1 MIHLGD
7 ITKIDGKRI
16 EPVDV
21 IVGGSPCQDL
31 SVAGKRA
38 GLAGERSGLFMEQI
52 RLTKEL
58 RQQDAEKGKPD
69 HLCRPRYFIWENVP
83 GAFSSKK
90 GEDFAAVLEE
100 VVRVIE
106 PEAPPVS
113 VPEKGWPTAGC
124 LYDDM
129 GRWSVAWRVHDAQF
143 WGVPQRRRRI
153 ALVADFG
160 GLSAPEVLFERKGLR
175 GDPAQSGEAWEGATA
190 DAEGSSG
197 GASRTYNIDSYH
209 SNAWKSDNPHSGV
222 YETEVSKTL
231 DALNCGYPACN
242 QGGTAVVCMATQQGG
257 AEVRADDRV
266 GESAGAGG
274 DGRLDA
280 VSGGFC
286 HESAK
291 ARSIGWGEELAPTL
305 TAGAVPGVVSAVT
318 LEPVIAAREGGHI
331 YEGVCGTLRDEA
343 GDNRM
348 AVAYTTAVYDA
359 MGNGDG
365 ETVCTITGDHEN
377 RVTDYTALCIGNGQ
391 ADKLR
396 LHEKVSAINCMHDQ
410 QEVICADV
418 GFFNAYEQLAPSQL
432 ARQYK
437 DPQIV
442 NTQTVRRL
450 TPLECERLQG
460 FPSEKK
466 VDVSKMTKDE
476 YIAWNLAEKNIIA
489 DPEKGIVYATR
500 GPGGIIYDEPKEL
513 KGTELNGYKVVSIR
527 NGGTKL
533 QCRVHRIIWISQNGI
548 IPEGYC
554 IDHINNDKQD
564 NRISNLQLLT
574 PQENSHKAKEDGLYL
589 EGLDN
594 KVTKLDPDLKD
605 ELCYLY
611 HVSDLTQR
619 ELAEIYGISK
629 SRVNQIIKEI
639 GWTDIGEWFDSKGKR
654 HESSDSARY
663 KALGNSIALPFW
675 HWLMRRISAQYV
687 GNPTLGSLFDGIS
700 GFCLSWARC
709 NGAKNCR
716 WSSEIEEFP
725 MAVTRK
731 HFGDEK
737 TGEVGDIE
745 KYL

>member
-31 SVAGKRA
+31 SLAGKRA

-58 RQQDAEKGKPD
+58 RQQDAERGKPA

-100 VVRVIE
+100 VIQVIE
-106 PEAPPVS
+106 PKAPSVS

-124 LYDDM
+124 IYDDM

-175 GDPAQSGEAWEGATA
+175 GDPAQSGEAREGTA
-190 DAEGSSG
+190 ADSEGSSG
-197 GASRTYNIDSYH
+197 SAISFQERGGKPGGGKGILIQNERTGALSTLNNQSVFNIGSYH

-257 AEVRADDRV
+257 ADDRA

-286 HESAK
+286 LGESAK
-291 ARSIGWGEELAPTL
+291 ARSIGWAEELAPTL
-305 TAGAVPGVVSAVT
+305 TAGIAHGVVSAVT
-318 LEPVIAAREGGHI
+318 LEPGIAAREGGQQ
-331 YEGVCGTLRDEA
+331 VNVRTDDKSPTLRAEA
-343 GDNRM
+343 HGN
-348 AVAYTTAVYDA
+348 VPVVVCKTYDA
-359 MGNGDG
+359 RGNGDG
-365 ETVCTITGDHEN
+365 DTISTITGDHEN
-377 RVTDYTALCIGNGQ
+377 RVTDYTVLLTMQ
-391 ADKLR
+391 
-396 LHEKVSAINCMHDQ
+396 
-410 QEVICADV
+410 
-418 GFFNAYEQLAPSQL
+418 GFGGYKENVVASTCKS
-432 ARQYK
+432 RDYK
-437 DPQIV
+437 DATDLVVSGIDARNGVENGDLCGTLQAKPNGGFSYNCIHPV
-442 NTQTVRRL
+442 RINKSVRRL

-460 FPSEKK
+460 
-466 VDVSKMTKDE
+466 
-476 YIAWNLAEKNIIA
+476 Y
-489 DPEKGIVYATR
+489 
-500 GPGGIIYDEPKEL
+500 
-513 KGTELNGYKVVSIR
+513 
-527 NGGTKL
+527 
-533 QCRVHRIIWISQNGI
+533 
-548 IPEGYC
+548 
-554 IDHINNDKQD
+554 
-564 NRISNLQLLT
+564 
-574 PQENSHKAKEDGLYL
+574 
-589 EGLDN
+589 
-594 KVTKLDPDLKD
+594 PD
-605 ELCYLY
+605 
-611 HVSDLTQR
+611 
-619 ELAEIYGISK
+619 
-629 SRVNQIIKEI
+629 
-639 GWTDIGEWFDSKGKR
+639 GWTDIGEWIDSKGKR
-654 HESSDSARY
+654 HDSSDSARY

-687 GNPTLGSLFDGIS
+687 GNPTLGSLFDGIG
-700 GFCLSWARC
+700 GFPLCWERINGKGTALWA
-709 NGAKNCR
+709 
-716 WSSEIEEFP
+716 SEIEEFP
-725 MAVTRK
+725 IAVTK
-731 HFGDEK
+731 YHFG
-737 TGEVGDIE
+737 G
-745 KYL
+745 

>member
-58 RQQDAEKGKPD
+58 RQQDAERGKPA
-69 HLCRPRYFIWENVP
+69 HLCRPRYFVWENVP

-100 VVRVIE
+100 VIRVIE
-106 PEAPPVS
+106 PEAPSVS

-124 LYDDM
+124 IYDDM

-175 GDPAQSGEAWEGATA
+175 GDPAQSGEAREGTAA
-190 DAEGSSG
+190 DAERSSG
-197 GASRTYNIDSYH
+197 GAISFQERGGKPGGGKGILIQNERTGALSTLNNQSVFNIGSYN
-209 SNAWKSDNPHSGV
+209 SNAWKSENPHSGV

-257 AEVRADDRV
+257 TEVRADDRA

-274 DGRLDA
+274 DGQLDA

-286 HESAK
+286 NESAK

-318 LEPVIAAREGGHI
+318 IEPGIAAREGGHI
-331 YEGVCGTLRDEA
+331 YEGVCGTLRAEA

-348 AVAYTTAVYDA
+348 AVAYTLKIRSGCDGDGCNPQYGDPCHPLADGAHPPAAIICGNPWDTQSERVYMGDGAWHSLNSNSSGGQSRDAIFCLQGNGIDRADTAGCNGKGWREDVCYTLNTIDRPAVYDA
-359 MGNGDG
+359 RGNGDG

-377 RVTDYTALCIGNGQ
+377 RVTDYTAILTMQGFGDYKESGI
-391 ADKLR
+391 A
-396 LHEKVSAINCMHDQ
+396 SACKSRD
-410 QEVICADV
+410 
-418 GFFNAYEQLAPSQL
+418 
-432 ARQYK
+432 YK
-437 DPQIV
+437 DATDLVVSGIDARNGAENGDLCGTLQAKPNGGFSYNCIHPV
-442 NTQTVRRL
+442 RINKSVRRL

-460 FPSEKK
+460 
-466 VDVSKMTKDE
+466 
-476 YIAWNLAEKNIIA
+476 Y
-489 DPEKGIVYATR
+489 
-500 GPGGIIYDEPKEL
+500 
-513 KGTELNGYKVVSIR
+513 
-527 NGGTKL
+527 
-533 QCRVHRIIWISQNGI
+533 
-548 IPEGYC
+548 
-554 IDHINNDKQD
+554 
-564 NRISNLQLLT
+564 
-574 PQENSHKAKEDGLYL
+574 
-589 EGLDN
+589 
-594 KVTKLDPDLKD
+594 PD
-605 ELCYLY
+605 
-611 HVSDLTQR
+611 
-619 ELAEIYGISK
+619 
-629 SRVNQIIKEI
+629 
-639 GWTDIGEWFDSKGKR
+639 GWTDIGEWVDSKGKR
-654 HESSDSARY
+654 HDSSDSARY

-675 HWLMRRISAQYV
+675 HWLMHRISAQYV
-687 GNPTLGSLFDGIS
+687 GTPTLGSLFDGIS

>member
-31 SVAGKRA
+31 SLAGKRA

-58 RQQDAEKGKPD
+58 RQQDAERGKPA

-100 VVRVIE
+100 VIQVIE
-106 PEAPPVS
+106 PKAPSVS

-124 LYDDM
+124 IYDDM
-129 GRWSVAWRVHDAQF
+129 GRWSVAWRVHNAQF

-175 GDPAQSGEAWEGATA
+175 GDPAQSGEAREGTA
-190 DAEGSSG
+190 ADSEGSSG
-197 GASRTYNIDSYH
+197 SAISFQERGGKPGGGKGILIQNERTGALSTLNNQSVFNIGSYH

-257 AEVRADDRV
+257 ADDRV

-286 HESAK
+286 LGESAK
-291 ARSIGWGEELAPTL
+291 ARSIGWAEELPHTL

-318 LEPVIAAREGGHI
+318 FEPGIAAREGGHI
-331 YEGVCGTLRDEA
+331 YEGVCGTLRAEA

-348 AVAYTTAVYDA
+348 AVAYTLKIRSGCD
-359 MGNGDG
+359 GDG
-365 ETVCTITGDHEN
+365 ENVCTITGDHEN
-377 RVTDYTALCIGNGQ
+377 RVTDYTVLLTMQ
-391 ADKLR
+391 
-396 LHEKVSAINCMHDQ
+396 
-410 QEVICADV
+410 
-418 GFFNAYEQLAPSQL
+418 GFGGYKENVVASTCKS
-432 ARQYK
+432 RDYK
-437 DPQIV
+437 DATDLVVSGIDARNGVENGDLCGTLQAKPNGGFSYNCIHPV
-442 NTQTVRRL
+442 RINKSVRRL

-460 FPSEKK
+460 
-466 VDVSKMTKDE
+466 
-476 YIAWNLAEKNIIA
+476 Y
-489 DPEKGIVYATR
+489 
-500 GPGGIIYDEPKEL
+500 
-513 KGTELNGYKVVSIR
+513 
-527 NGGTKL
+527 
-533 QCRVHRIIWISQNGI
+533 
-548 IPEGYC
+548 
-554 IDHINNDKQD
+554 
-564 NRISNLQLLT
+564 
-574 PQENSHKAKEDGLYL
+574 
-589 EGLDN
+589 
-594 KVTKLDPDLKD
+594 PD
-605 ELCYLY
+605 
-611 HVSDLTQR
+611 
-619 ELAEIYGISK
+619 
-629 SRVNQIIKEI
+629 
-639 GWTDIGEWFDSKGKR
+639 GWTDIGEWIDSKGKR
-654 HESSDSARY
+654 HDSSDSARY

-687 GNPTLGSLFDGIS
+687 GNPTLGSLFDGIG
-700 GFCLSWARC
+700 GFPLCWERINGKGTALWA
-709 NGAKNCR
+709 
-716 WSSEIEEFP
+716 SEIEEFP
-725 MAVTRK
+725 IAVTK
-731 HFGDEK
+731 YHFG
-737 TGEVGDIE
+737 G
-745 KYL
+745 